1 MLEQKTFLQGLNYLK
16 ANYINWSFDLN
27 NDLVIAIWYKKFSA
41 LDAATFMQLIE
52 AYTDKSKFAPNSPAD
67 ILNLIPQDLTPN
79 DAWEVVL
86 ATIKRAFNNSNF
98 LNIMAKE
105 YPNLY
110 PYVQFWDIEAIQN
123 DDENKDSLGNIC
135 WGYIL
140 GRQFKRA
147 YTAHLQ
153 DKKLIRLTNG
163 SVKLL
168 N

>member
-16 ANYINWSFDLN
+16 ANYINWNFDLN
-27 NDLVIAIWYKKFSA
+27 NDLVISIWYKKFST

-52 AYTDKSKFAPNSPAD
+52 AYTNKSKFAPNSPAD
-67 ILNLIPQDLTPN
+67 ILNLIPADLAPN
-79 DAWEVVL
+79 DAWEVIL

-105 YPNLY
+105 QPALY
-110 PYVQFWDIEAIQN
+110 PFVQFWDIEQVQN
-123 DDENKDSLGNIC
+123 DDASKDSDGNIC
-135 WGYIL
+135 WSYIL
-140 GRQFKRA
+140 GRQFKREYQA
-147 YTAHLQ
+147 YLQ
-153 DKKLIRLTNG
+153 NKKLVRLGGG